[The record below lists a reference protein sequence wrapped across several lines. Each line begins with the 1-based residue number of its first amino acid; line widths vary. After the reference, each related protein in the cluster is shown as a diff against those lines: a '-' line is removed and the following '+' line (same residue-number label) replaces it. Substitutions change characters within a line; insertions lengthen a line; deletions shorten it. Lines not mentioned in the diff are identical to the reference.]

1 MFVMLKIASILFSN
15 PDFVTEGLYYKHI
28 IVLAVQEC

>member
-15 PDFVTEGLYYKHI
+15 PDFLTEGLYYKHI
-28 IVLAVQEC
+28 VLAVQEC